1 MVVGFDNEK
10 ASSLLRLVAAGD
22 QIAYRELFNM
32 ISPRAYAFARRMIS
46 QHHLAGEV
54 LVDAMHE
61 VWRTAGQFRGD
72 SKVCTWVLGI
82 VRNKALMAIRSAGS
96 VQHEDIDE
104 FSEVIDSGMPDGFD
118 LLEQKQSRE
127 IIHRCLERLS
137 EKHRECIHLT
147 HFEDCSMAEIAKLL
161 QVPEGT
167 VKSRLS
173 HARVQLAACV
183 SAVLNRTTAHA
194 VSGTNQQVTK

>member
-10 ASSLLRLVAAGD
+10 ACSLLRLVAAGD

-32 ISPRAYAFARRMIS
+32 ISPRAYAFVRRMIS
-46 QHHLAGEV
+46 QHHLADEV

-61 VWRTAGQFRGD
+61 VWRIAGQFRGD

-127 IIHRCLERLS
+127 IIHRCLQRLS

-183 SAVLNRTTAHA
+183 SAVLNRTAAHA
-194 VSGTNQQVTK
+194 GSGANQ